1 MTIPFWL
8 VVLFFICLDIWAV
21 SIEMRMS
28 VMKEKLE
35 IAKMVQIMLAN
46 ELGRIKEEVEND
58 GMVSSRAE
66 SGMCTRSDTERTAVN
81 QQEME

>member
-1 MTIPFWL
+1 MTIPFYL

-58 GMVSSRAE
+58 ALVSSGSD
-66 SGMCTRSDTERTAVN
+66 SGMYTRSDSERTAVDK
-81 QQEME
+81 

>member
-8 VVLFFICLDIWAV
+8 VVVFFVCLDIWAV

-35 IAKMVQIMLAN
+35 IAKIIEVMLAN

-58 GMVSSRAE
+58 GMVSSR
-66 SGMCTRSDTERTAVN
+66 SDPGMYIRPDSERTVVDK
-81 QQEME
+81 

>member
-1 MTIPFWL
+1 MTIPFW
-8 VVLFFICLDIWAV
+8 VIVLFFMCLDIWAV

-35 IAKMVQIMLAN
+35 IAKIIEVMLAN

-58 GMVSSRAE
+58 GMVSSGTDYR
-66 SGMCTRSDTERTAVN
+66 MYIRSDSERTAVDK
-81 QQEME
+81 